1 MCVDTRGVP
10 PLRASAERGPADRI
24 PPDELTDF
32 GGGSAGF
39 VAVPSGADATGPG
52 GGAGPLPVL
61 VQCHERY
68 GVVQHTVDLAQ
79 RFAAA
84 GFVTVAPDCY
94 ADALLTG
101 TEERLPDVEDDV
113 VLRHLDAAIVHG
125 RSLPGAGPD
134 SPVAVLGVCRSGSYP
149 LLAAA
154 ERADVAAAVL
164 LYGGAQPREY
174 EVGRLRRRPYA
185 EIVAAGTAPVLGLW
199 GERDHTISVEHVRR
213 LRDLLEDAGRDYDFT
228 IYEGLPHGWLNDTM
242 PGRFRA
248 AAAEEAFERI
258 VAWLQRTLG
267 RHGGERD
274 AVEWAFRSRTAVG
287 YDFASTE
294 RQA

>member
-1 MCVDTRGVP
+1 MCVDTPGVP
-10 PLRASAERGPADRI
+10 PLRPQAERGPADRI
-24 PPDELTDF
+24 PPGELTDL

-39 VAVPSGADATGPG
+39 VAAPTGAGGDG
-52 GGAGPLPVL
+52 GGARALRPVL

-84 GFVTVAPDCY
+84 GFVTVAPDFY
-94 ADALLTG
+94 ADLELTG
-101 TEERLPDVEDDV
+101 AEERLPDVGDDA
-113 VLRHLDAAIVHG
+113 VLRHLDAAIAHG

-154 ERADVAAAVL
+154 ERADVAATVL

-174 EVGRLRRRPYA
+174 EVGRLRSRPYA
-185 EIVAAGTAPVLGLW
+185 DIVAAGRAPVLGLW
-199 GERDHTISVEHVRR
+199 GERDHTMSVEHVRR
-213 LRDLLEDAGRDYDFT
+213 LRDLLEDARRDYDFT

-248 AAAEEAFERI
+248 AAAEEAFGRI
-258 VAWLQRTLG
+258 VDWLRRTLG
-267 RHGGERD
+267 SHGSERD
-274 AVEWAFRSRTAVG
+274 AVEWVFRSRIAVG